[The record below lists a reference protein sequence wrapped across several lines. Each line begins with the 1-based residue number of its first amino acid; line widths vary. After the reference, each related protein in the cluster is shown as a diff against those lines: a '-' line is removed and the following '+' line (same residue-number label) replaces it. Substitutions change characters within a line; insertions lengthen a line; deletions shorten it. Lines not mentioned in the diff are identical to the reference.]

1 MCLGSV
7 RLVRLG
13 SFLITAILC
22 ARVAAAQHY
31 VESWTTE
38 NGLPHNIV
46 GALQQTRDGYIWIAT
61 SDGLVRFDGVRF
73 TVFNRGN
80 SPGLRSNRFTS
91 LYEAAD
97 GAIWAGT
104 EGSGVTRYAQ
114 GVFTTY
120 TTRDGLI
127 NDH

>member
-1 MCLGSV
+1 M
-7 RLVRLG
+7 
-13 SFLITAILC
+13 
-22 ARVAAAQHY
+22 
-31 VESWTTE
+31 
-38 NGLPHNIV
+38 
-46 GALQQTRDGYIWIAT
+46 AT

-80 SPGLRSNRFTS
+80 SPGLRNNRFTS

-114 GVFTTY
+114 GVFTTF
-120 TTRDGLI
+120 TARGTA
-127 NDH
+127 